1 MMATWGSSKTS
12 QKKPPAG
19 PNSKSDRRVD
29 KCEVFYLSLSH
40 KLDALEQAI
49 QPKWLTLEWV
59 SLAVD
64 FMRSTFSDMMILFE
78 EVRALMPDVKK
89 THEHWIEEY
98 MVESMKLL
106 DVCNVLKPAVSRFE
120 NFMMCVQLVVQTIQR
135 CGAGIHEC
143 ASNKGL
149 IAALQSCESE
159 LNQLVQIPPL
169 AADNSSF
176 LTTQMTDFRVKSSAD
191 GPMRQMSIAIG
202 EKVSLDDINAAS
214 VQPPPTRN
222 GSYKRGR
229 GTVALSLV
237 MRATQETT
245 DFVTSVLIWALKRDP
260 SSHPASTMWQQN
272 LEVFRGDEAL
282 WSPSFRRLQERLRKV
297 LFEIL
302 REERSGTRRNNRQ
315 IAFEEL
321 KLAELCV
328 TDLRLEIE
336 ELAARERDGEEP
348 STQVLESLAQQL
360 MQLLDKLQVRLEKV
374 STQVNQLFDE
384 LVQAR
389 KKLLDA
395 AQRPGTIHRAQTF

>member
-1 MMATWGSSKTS
+1 
-12 QKKPPAG
+12 
-19 PNSKSDRRVD
+19 
-29 KCEVFYLSLSH
+29 
-40 KLDALEQAI
+40 
-49 QPKWLTLEWV
+49 
-59 SLAVD
+59 
-64 FMRSTFSDMMILFE
+64 
-78 EVRALMPDVKK
+78 
-89 THEHWIEEY
+89 
-98 MVESMKLL
+98 
-106 DVCNVLKPAVSRFE
+106 
-120 NFMMCVQLVVQTIQR
+120 
-135 CGAGIHEC
+135 
-143 ASNKGL
+143 
-149 IAALQSCESE
+149 
-159 LNQLVQIPPL
+159 
-169 AADNSSF
+169 
-176 LTTQMTDFRVKSSAD
+176 
-191 GPMRQMSIAIG
+191 
-202 EKVSLDDINAAS
+202 
-214 VQPPPTRN
+214 
-222 GSYKRGR
+222 
-229 GTVALSLV
+229 
-237 MRATQETT
+237 
-245 DFVTSVLIWALKRDP
+245 
-260 SSHPASTMWQQN
+260 MWQQN

-348 STQVLESLAQQL
+348 STQVLESLAQQQ

>member
-1 MMATWGSSKTS
+1 
-12 QKKPPAG
+12 
-19 PNSKSDRRVD
+19 
-29 KCEVFYLSLSH
+29 
-40 KLDALEQAI
+40 
-49 QPKWLTLEWV
+49 
-59 SLAVD
+59 
-64 FMRSTFSDMMILFE
+64 
-78 EVRALMPDVKK
+78 
-89 THEHWIEEY
+89 
-98 MVESMKLL
+98 
-106 DVCNVLKPAVSRFE
+106 
-120 NFMMCVQLVVQTIQR
+120 
-135 CGAGIHEC
+135 
-143 ASNKGL
+143 
-149 IAALQSCESE
+149 
-159 LNQLVQIPPL
+159 
-169 AADNSSF
+169 
-176 LTTQMTDFRVKSSAD
+176 
-191 GPMRQMSIAIG
+191 MRQMSIAIG

-222 GSYKRGR
+222 GSYKSGR

-360 MQLLDKLQVRLEKV
+360 MQLLDKLQVNSRSVPKLVNHNNFMKAENNPFSLDSILPAQVRLEKV